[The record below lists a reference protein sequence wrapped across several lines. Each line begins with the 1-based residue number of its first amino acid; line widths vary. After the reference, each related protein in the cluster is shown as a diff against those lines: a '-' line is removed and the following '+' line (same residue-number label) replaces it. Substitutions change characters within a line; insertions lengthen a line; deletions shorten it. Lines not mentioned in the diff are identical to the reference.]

1 MKVIWRIAVL
11 VHIMHANAVLAQ
23 GGSPAMDTA
32 SEASVPTAAEPLK
45 FECGADLFSLAAG
58 QDLSH
63 VTLLGAGGEP
73 IAALSGPLSGP
84 YSGGGWE
91 LQLETDVIILSSPDG
106 ERRDCIE
113 K

>member
-1 MKVIWRIAVL
+1 M
-11 VHIMHANAVLAQ
+11 MYTNAVVAQ
-23 GGSPAMDTA
+23 GEYPIPDTG
-32 SEASVPTAAEPLK
+32 SEAPSPSVAEPLK
-45 FECGADLFSLAAG
+45 FECGADLYSLAAG

-91 LQLETDVIILSSPDG
+91 LQLETGVIILSSPDG

>member
-1 MKVIWRIAVL
+1 MWRIAVFFS
-11 VHIMHANAVLAQ
+11 VMHGCAAFAQ
-23 GGSPAMDTA
+23 GEYPIPDTA
-32 SEASVPTAAEPLK
+32 SEAPSVSSTAPLK
-45 FECGADLFSLAAG
+45 FECGADAFSLAAG

-91 LQLETDVIILSSPDG
+91 LQLETGVIILSSPDG
-106 ERRDCIE
+106 ERRDCVE